1 MPAPERALSANPFF
15 EAWTTPFELPPFD
28 KVETGHFRGAY
39 DAALKAH
46 KAEIAAIVA
55 NPAPPDFDNTIAA
68 LERSGEAL
76 KKVGGVFHNLTG
88 TMSDDALRA
97 VEREM
102 SPLLARHWSEVYLD
116 PALFARVDAVF
127 EGRASAGFTPEQM
140 RLVERRHKGFV
151 RQGARLGEAER
162 QRLKAI
168 TEELASLGVRFS
180 QNVLKDEAD
189 YVLVLETQEDLAGLP
204 ADFRAAAAALA
215 TERGHDGKWA
225 VSLSRGNVEAFLTH
239 STRRD
244 LRETLFR
251 QWALRGE
258 GGGESDNGAVMART
272 LSLRAERARL
282 LGYET
287 YADFKLD
294 DTMAENAS
302 AVRALLDQVWKAGRA
317 RAGAETARLQA
328 MIEAEGGNF
337 QLAPHDWRHYA
348 EKLRRAEYSID
359 DAELRAY
366 FPLDRMIEAAFYVAG
381 ELFGL
386 HFEELKGLPVY
397 HPDVRA
403 FEARDAEGRH
413 VALFVADYFAR
424 ASKRGGAWKSAIRGQ
439 QRLARD
445 ERPIIVNVLN
455 VARPPEGEPALLT
468 LDEART
474 LFHEFGHALH
484 GMLSDVTYPSLSGTS
499 VSADFVEL
507 PSQLYEHWLLRPE
520 VLRRF
525 ARHAQTGEA
534 IPDALIEKVMAA
546 RTFNQG
552 FATVEY
558 CASAFVDL
566 EMHLDGEGVE
576 DPLGFERRVLEAIGM
591 PGEIIM
597 RHRSPHFLHIFSG
610 EGYASGYYSYLW
622 SEVLDAD
629 AFAAFEE
636 TGDIF
641 HADTAKRL
649 RDFIYA
655 AGNLR
660 DPREAYTAFRGR
672 LPTVDALLEKRG
684 LG

>member
-1 MPAPERALSANPFF
+1 MSANPFF
-15 EAWTTPFELPPFD
+15 EAWTTPFEIPPFD
-28 KVETGHFRGAY
+28 RVETGHFREAY
-39 DAALKAH
+39 EAALAAH

-55 NPAPPDFDNTIAA
+55 NPAPPDFDNVIAA
-68 LERSGEAL
+68 MELAGEAL

-88 TMSDDALRA
+88 TMSDEALRA

-102 SPLLARHWSEVYLD
+102 SPLLARHWSEIHLN

-127 EGRASAGFTPEQM
+127 AAREKAGYSPEQL
-140 RLVERRHKGFV
+140 RLVERKHKAFV
-151 RQGARLGEAER
+151 RQGARLGQGER
-162 QRLKAI
+162 QRLGAI

-189 YVLVLETQEDLAGLP
+189 YVLVLESQEDLEGLP
-204 ADFRAAAAALA
+204 ADFRAGAAALA
-215 TERGHDGKWA
+215 NERSHAGKWA

-258 GGGESDNGAVMART
+258 GGGENDNGAVMART
-272 LSLRAERARL
+272 LALRAERARL
-282 LGYET
+282 LGYAT

-294 DTMAENAS
+294 DTMAQNAG
-302 AVRALLDQVWKAGRA
+302 AVRGLLDQVWKAGRA
-317 RAGAETARLQA
+317 RAGAETGRLQA

-337 QLAPHDWRHYA
+337 PLAPHDWRHYA
-348 EKLRRAEYSID
+348 EKLRRAEYAID

-366 FPLDRMIEAAFYVAG
+366 FPLDRMIEAAFHVAG

-386 HFEELKGLPVY
+386 RFEEQKGLPLY
-397 HPDVRA
+397 HRDVRA
-403 FEARDAEGRH
+403 FEAKDAQGRH

-424 ASKRGGAWKSAIRGQ
+424 ASKRGGAWMSAMRGQ
-439 QRLARD
+439 QKLARD
-445 ERPIIVNVLN
+445 QRPIIVNVMN
-455 VARPPEGEPALLT
+455 VARPPEGEPALLS

-484 GMLSDVTYPSLSGTS
+484 GMLSDVTYPSLAGTA

-507 PSQLYEHWLLRPE
+507 PSQLYEHWLLQPE

-525 ARHAQTGEA
+525 ARHAQTGEP
-534 IPDALIEKVMAA
+534 IPDALIDKVMAA

-552 FATVEY
+552 FATIEY

-566 EMHLDGEGVE
+566 EMHLAGEGVD
-576 DPLGFERRVLEAIGM
+576 DPLAFERRVLEAIGM
-591 PGEIIM
+591 PDEIIM

-629 AFAAFEE
+629 AFGAFEE

-641 HADTAKRL
+641 DAQTAKRL

-660 DPREAYTAFRGR
+660 DPREAYVAFRGR
-672 LPTVDALLEKRG
+672 LPAPDALLAKRG
-684 LG
+684 LVG